1 MVMSVIYYHPLP
13 YFKVCISKAED
24 GDTDDS
30 DESDSEVTDNSSDE
44 DEEEEGIPKPEDPE
58 MQVGVTPFLTGVLPA
73 GRLRAR
79 KKQPAC
85 PAVGLIQV
93 GLLCSLYLDFSLV
106 ARHKK

>member
-1 MVMSVIYYHPLP
+1 M
-13 YFKVCISKAED
+13 CISKAKD
-24 GDTDDS
+24 NNTDYI
-30 DESDSEVTDNSSDE
+30 DESDSGVTDDNDE
-44 DEEEEGIPKPEDPE
+44 DEKEEEGIPKPEPEKPE
-58 MQVGVTPFLTGVLPA
+58 MQVAVTRFLTGVLPA

-79 KKQPAC
+79 KKQRAC